1 MTEPM
6 LVAEDWFCTDCGRGP
21 AEMTRFGEG
30 LGLWLES
37 HAPSCGGTDDP
48 SLRTSPRKYGKLG

>member
-1 MTEPM
+1 MI
-6 LVAEDWFCTDCGRGP
+6 VAEDWFCTDCGRGP
-21 AEMTRFGEG
+21 VEMTRFGEG

-48 SLRTSPRKYGKLG
+48 SLRNAPHKYGKLG

>member
-1 MTEPM
+1 MTAE
-6 LVAEDWFCTDCGRGP
+6 VSEDWFCTDCGRGP
-21 AEMTRFGEG
+21 IQGDVWIFGEEV
-30 LGLWLES
+30 WLES